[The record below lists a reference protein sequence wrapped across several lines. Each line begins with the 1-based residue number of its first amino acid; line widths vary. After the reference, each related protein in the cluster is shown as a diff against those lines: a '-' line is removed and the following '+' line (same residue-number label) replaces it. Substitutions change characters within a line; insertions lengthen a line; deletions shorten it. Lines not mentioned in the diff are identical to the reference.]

1 MKKLFLISL
10 LLPAITF
17 SLENNRLEEI
27 LKKTEKMFKDPEY
40 LKFILGNHLDLHF
53 YGVLTPSRAQA
64 AVQKIH
70 ETLAS
75 QLNKEK
81 NHFKA
86 GKSLT
91 AEPDAVIVNTCAT
104 IEQRLRENGEAG
116 MISGNNRF
124 LGDNCI
130 ALYFSSCNFNGKRFF
145 ENACPCDF
153 YNNLSDEQL
162 EQLKKGTQR

>member
-1 MKKLFLISL
+1 MKKLFLASL

-17 SLENNRLEEI
+17 SLENNKLKEI
-27 LKKTEKMFKDPEY
+27 LKKTEKMFNDPES
-40 LKFILGNHLDLHF
+40 LKFILGNH
-53 YGVLTPSRAQA
+53 YARAKA

-70 ETLAS
+70 KTLML

-81 NHFKA
+81 NHFEA

-91 AEPDAVIVNTCAT
+91 AEPDAFIVNTCAT
-104 IEQRLRENGEAG
+104 IEQRLRKNGDAG
-116 MISGNNRF
+116 MISGNKRF
-124 LGDNCI
+124 PCH
-130 ALYFSSCNFNGKRFF
+130 FNGKIFF